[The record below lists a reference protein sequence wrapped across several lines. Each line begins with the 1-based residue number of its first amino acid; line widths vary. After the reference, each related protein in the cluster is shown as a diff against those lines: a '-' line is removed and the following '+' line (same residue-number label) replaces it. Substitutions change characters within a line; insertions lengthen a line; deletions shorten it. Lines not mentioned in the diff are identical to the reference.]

1 MKTFLTICICA
12 MVSAGIYGFADMA
25 VDVKNG
31 TMIEYDHGDGT
42 QEKSVTAAML
52 KKGMVNT
59 QNSISKNAADFDL
72 GDKILKSKSSPA
84 KVPVTAFF
92 TDITESYS
100 RGNPMRY
107 EPMVYG
113 SSVLGIDVP
122 VATDSLITAGT
133 ISSVLAASSND
144 EAAIVKKPS
153 VAIKKPIAE
162 VLKPSDE
169 SVAVETQTEEIV
181 LTTAPQIDSVPQL
194 EEKPELTFDYRE
206 FSRGAPRKNKTK
218 KPK

>member
-31 TMIEYDHGDGT
+31 TMIQYDHGDGT
-42 QEKSVTAAML
+42 QDKSVTAAML

-72 GDKILKSKSSPA
+72 GKKVLESKAAIA

-92 TDITESYS
+92 TDFTESYS
-100 RGNPMRY
+100 RGSPGGR
-107 EPMVYG
+107 EEMVYTTLVPEMELPTVADSTTRVGTLASAFG
-113 SSVLGIDVP
+113 SSVSDDV
-122 VATDSLITAGT
+122 T
-133 ISSVLAASSND
+133 IGKKPAVVTRKPISEVVKPND
-144 EAAIVKKPS
+144 EV
-153 VAIKKPIAE
+153 E
-162 VLKPSDE
+162 VDE
-169 SVAVETQTEEIV
+169 NPAGEIIP
-181 LTTAPQIDSVPQL
+181 TTAIQIDSVPQV
-194 EEKPELTFDYRE
+194 EEKPEPTFDYRE
-206 FSRGAPRKNKTK
+206 FSRGAPRKK